1 MPRLCP
7 LASVLPAASCPRS
20 CFDSESD
27 CIELLAG
34 DASTGHCWLVAV
46 NLAWQLAP
54 ALRICFLPRQQLLA
68 ARLCTETQLPAACSL

>member
-34 DASTGHCWLVAV
+34 DASTGHSWLPST
-46 NLAWQLAP
+46 LHGSWHLH
-54 ALRICFLPRQQLLA
+54 
-68 ARLCTETQLPAACSL
+68 